1 MSGLEFHLDGN
12 DFIQLQSLLK
22 FTGLC
27 DSGGEA
33 KTVIT
38 GGEVSVDGVVELQR
52 GRKVRAGQRVSY
64 RGSTVDVIA

>member
-1 MSGLEFHLDGN
+1 MTGSEFQLGEN
-12 DFIQLQSLLK
+12 EFIQLQSLLK

-38 GGEVSVDGVVELQR
+38 GGEVTVDGEVETQR
-52 GRKVRAGQRVSY
+52 GKKIRAGQRVSY
-64 RGSTVDVIA
+64 RGSTVDVVE